1 MPTSGTVPRQLGE
14 LHERQAVEAAHT
26 DAVGVTGPSTAAF
39 GEEHHRDPQLFGH
52 LEQPILLAV
61 VLRALRAGEHRVV
74 VGHRHALGGPA
85 RPAEQFTV
93 HIADTT
99 ESPSAGVDADQILDI
114 ATAPLRRDHER
125 SVLDEGA
132 VVDQIIEVL
141 ASGAMVASMPTRD
154 RLGAMLVEAD
164 RMPIEYLSQVVAFES
179 DRADRH
185 GIRPDGDGADIA
197 LVQLHQGLP
206 GVHRVTGGH
215 QHGVDHASGRRG
227 DLVVHLHRLDERDDL
242 ALAHGSADVDEQS
255 DDGALQFRGDATSS
269 VISVH
274 LLGRTLERGDG
285 LVTHE

>member
-1 MPTSGTVPRQLGE
+1 MPRQFGE
-14 LHERQAVEAAHT
+14 PPEREAVEAADT
-26 DAVGVTGPSTAAF
+26 DAVGVAGPSTAAL
-39 GEEHHRDPQLFGH
+39 GEEHDRDPQLFGH

-61 VLRALRAGEHRVV
+61 VLRPLRAGEHRVV

-85 RPAEQFTV
+85 RPAEQLTV
-93 HIADTT
+93 HVADTAD
-99 ESPSAGVDADQILDI
+99 ESVGGGRRDQVLDI
-114 ATAPLRRDHER
+114 APAPLRRDHER

-132 VVDQIIEVL
+132 GVDQIIEVL
-141 ASGAMVASMPTRD
+141 ASCAMVASMPTRD
-154 RLGAMLVEAD
+154 RFGAMLVEAD
-164 RMPIEYLSQVVAFES
+164 RVPIEHLAQVVAFES

-185 GIRPDGDGADIA
+185 GIRLDGDGADVA

-215 QHGVDHASGRRG
+215 QHGVDHASERRG

-242 ALAHGSADVDEQS
+242 AFAHGSADVDEQS
-255 DDGALQFRGDATSS
+255 DDGALQLGGDVDSNPWQLMS
-269 VISVH
+269 VD